1 MEDEILSQDIEE
13 EEDELSGFEKEEEEE
28 LRQKPKTQSKKVA
41 KRTQEQSEEV
51 KETYEAFIQP
61 ARMGIVNTL
70 TGETIEGFEEKDQ
83 AIVNLAKFML
93 NKLDKISIASG
104 A

>member
-13 EEDELSGFEKEEEEE
+13 EEEDELSGLEEEEEEE
-28 LRQKPKTQSKKVA
+28 LKQTVPSKKVT
-41 KRTQEQSEEV
+41 KKTQEQSEEI

-61 ARMGIVNTL
+61 ARRGIVNTL
-70 TGETIEGFEEKDQ
+70 TGETMEGFEEKDQ
-83 AIVNLAKFML
+83 AIVNLAKVIL